1 MQNIRPGWRRPY
13 RFCSCL
19 FVERY
24 GSEVQFLGGASPYG
38 GNNKNTN
45 TMKTA
50 KHEIALSAQ
59 ETQLA
64 ETLDKLTESGLACA
78 NMTNNFT
85 KTFTVARCVSQ
96 LKQALTPQVMQPI
109 MELQGTPLG
118 FRTDKDKNGG
128 YPIETVKEVLI
139 EATMAGLMPCG
150 NQFNIIGGRMYPTKE
165 GFTYLLSQLPDLS
178 YTINQGVPVS
188 KNGGAI
194 VRTEILWRR
203 DPSGVAQPNK
213 KILEIP
219 VRVNNGM
226 GVDAILGKAD
236 RKAKCWLYN
245 HVTGRTLND
254 GEVENDGMN
263 MRPANSRVV
272 NENPFAAQTPQ
283 EPQEAAYNPQGDNL
297 PGLEPET
304 PAEPAQR
311 PYMD

>member
-1 MQNIRPGWRRPY
+1 
-13 RFCSCL
+13 
-19 FVERY
+19 
-24 GSEVQFLGGASPYG
+24 
-38 GNNKNTN
+38 
-45 TMKTA
+45 MKTA
-50 KHEIALSAQ
+50 KHEIALSQQ

-85 KTFTVARCVSQ
+85 KAFTVARCVSQ
-96 LKQALTPQVMQPI
+96 LKAALTPQVMTPV
-109 MELQGTPLG
+109 MELQSSPLG
-118 FRTDKDKNGG
+118 FRTDKDKQGG

-139 EATMAGLMPCG
+139 EAVMAGLMPCG

-165 GFTYLLSQLPDLS
+165 GFTYLLSQIPDLS

-194 VRTEILWRR
+194 VRTEILWRI
-203 DPSGVAQPNK
+203 DPSGAAQPSK

-236 RKAKCWLYN
+236 RKAKCWLFN

-254 GEVENDGMN
+254 GEVENDGSN
-263 MRPANSRVV
+263 MRTTNSRVV

-283 EPQEAAYNPQGDNL
+283 EPQQAAYNQQGDNL
-297 PGLEPET
+297 PGLEPEPPYT
-304 PAEPAQR
+304 GAQEAYR
-311 PYMD
+311 D